1 MTWEKRWSLVLGL
14 TVGMLT
20 AGMTISHAQME
31 LQLTLPLGLE
41 RESRVIPDDNPLTRI
56 KVELG
61 KLLFGEFNP

>member
-41 RESRVIPDDNPLTRI
+41 RESLVIPDDNPLTRI

-61 KLLFGEFNP
+61 KLLFFDKRL